1 LRRVAIRGL
10 LQRPARTVL
19 SALAIVLGVAMVS
32 GTYVLTDTI
41 ESAFNGIFK
50 TSYKNTSAVIAGR
63 EVVKEANTG
72 NATVPA
78 SLLPRVRRVAGVQEA
93 AGALF
98 NLNGSSDLAKLVG
111 KNGKPLGNPNQ
122 PNFGFGFNATD
133 SRFNPMSLTTG
144 KWAAGPGQVVIDKNT
159 AEDHGYKVGDRV
171 GVSASGPARQFTIVG
186 IAKYGNVSSLGG
198 ATIAV
203 FDVATAQRLLH
214 KEGQY
219 DSIFVAAAPGV
230 PAARLVRDIS
240 PLLPASAVVK
250 TGQQQAASN
259 QKDTKKFINFIQSF
273 LLAFAAIALFVGSFV
288 IYNTLSITV
297 AQRTREFATL
307 RTLGATRRQVLRSVL
322 LEGLVLGLLAS
333 AIGLFLGLL
342 LAKGLNALFDALGL
356 SLPTTGAVFKERT
369 VIVSLLL
376 GTLITV
382 LSTIA
387 PARHATRVAPIAAVR
402 EGAELPATRASRRS
416 PVIGALVL
424 VVAIAVLVY
433 ASFGS
438 LKVAARLELLG
449 LGCLL
454 LFTATALNAGRLV
467 RPLAAAVGLPV
478 RRFGGSPGQL
488 AAENSIRNPA
498 RTARTA
504 AALMIGLGLVALV
517 ATLGQGLRESD
528 KRSLERQV
536 SADYV
541 LTSKNGYDT
550 FARSAADATA
560 NAPGVQVAT
569 SVRQERVK
577 AFGSSQTLNGV
588 DPAIAQV
595 LHVNWKS
602 GSDAVFA
609 RLGADGAVLEK
620 DYAKKHHVGVGSR
633 FQVTTP
639 TGGHLSLRVAG
650 IQQPRTIDK
659 LDPLLAKVVISRTA
673 FDSAF
678 PRGKDVLAFV
688 KTPGGASAET
698 TSALHGTLDSFPD
711 AKLETKAGWVKT
723 RSNGFNTLLNL
734 LYVLLALSVVV
745 SLFGMV
751 NTLVLSVFERT
762 REVGMLRAVGMTRR
776 QVRRMVRSE
785 SVITALIGAGLGLPL
800 GVAVAA
806 LATKALSDEGVSFS
820 LPIGLLIL
828 FTVVAF
834 IAGVVA
840 AVFPARRAARLNVLA
855 ALAYE

>member
-1 LRRVAIRGL
+1 
-10 LQRPARTVL
+10 
-19 SALAIVLGVAMVS
+19 
-32 GTYVLTDTI
+32 
-41 ESAFNGIFK
+41 
-50 TSYKNTSAVIAGR
+50 
-63 EVVKEANTG
+63 
-72 NATVPA
+72 
-78 SLLPRVRRVAGVQEA
+78 
-93 AGALF
+93 
-98 NLNGSSDLAKLVG
+98 
-111 KNGKPLGNPNQ
+111 
-122 PNFGFGFNATD
+122 
-133 SRFNPMSLTTG
+133 MSLTAG
-144 KWAAGPGQVVIDKNT
+144 RWATGPGQVVIDKNT
-159 AEDHGYKVGDRV
+159 ADDHGYKVGDLI
-171 GVSASGPARQFTIVG
+171 GVSAEGPAHQFTITG

-219 DSIFVAAAPGV
+219 DSIFLAAARGV
-230 PAARLVRDIS
+230 SAARLVRDVK

-259 QKDTKKFINFIQSF
+259 QKDTKKFLTFIQSF

-322 LEGLVLGLLAS
+322 LEGLVLGLVAS

-402 EGAELPATRASRRS
+402 EGAELPATGTSRRS
-416 PVIGALVL
+416 PVIGAIAFLAAL
-424 VVAIAVLVY
+424 AVLFY
-433 ASFGS
+433 ASFGH
-438 LKVAARLELLG
+438 LRVAARLELLG

-478 RRFGGSPGQL
+478 RRFGGAPGQL
-488 AAENSIRNPA
+488 AAENSTRNPA

-528 KRSLERQV
+528 KRSLARQV

-541 LTSKNGYDT
+541 LTSRNGFDT
-550 FARSAADATA
+550 FARSAADAAA
-560 NAPGVQVAT
+560 NAPGVTLAT
-569 SVRQERVK
+569 SVRQERAK
-577 AFGSSQTLNGV
+577 AFGEGQLIDGV
-588 DPAIAQV
+588 DPPIVQV
-595 LHVNWKS
+595 VHVNWKS
-602 GSDAVFA
+602 GSDALLG
-609 RLGADGAVLEK
+609 RLGRDGAVLEG
-620 DYAKKHHVGVGSR
+620 DYAKKHHLRVGSR
-633 FQVTTP
+633 FALTTP
-639 TGGHLSLRVAG
+639 TGGRLPLRVAG
-650 IQQPRTIDK
+650 IQQPRTVDK
-659 LDPLLAKVVISRTA
+659 LDPLLAKIVIARST
-673 FDSAF
+673 FDAAF
-678 PRGKDVLAFV
+678 PRGQDVRAFV
-688 KTPGGASAET
+688 RTAGGVSPET
-698 TSALHGTLDSFPD
+698 TAALHGTLDSFPD
-711 AKLETKAGWVKT
+711 AKVLTKAAWVKDQ
-723 RSNGFNTLLNL
+723 SAGFDTLLNL

-776 QVRRMVRSE
+776 QVRRMVRQE

-820 LPIGLLIL
+820 LPIGPLIL